1 MIKNNVEISLDAYE
15 ANRKNRK
22 VSIKV
27 RELLKELSQKAIA
40 GGYRIPVAFYLR
52 VSTKHKSQEQAL
64 KEQERYMKAFER
76 QHPEWIVFWYID
88 FGETGTNKNR
98 ENFIALLKDARKG
111 EFKYIIAREVAR
123 FARNV
128 RLTLEE
134 TDILRDEYNIGVYF
148 IFDDIDTL
156 DMQDRS
162 KLVDKAKQAEEE
174 SWKTSQRVH
183 ATIDNQIEYDEDGNA
198 FGPPRGAASV
208 YGYKNDDTRKHYW
221 LLHEEN
227 AKAVD
232 VIFDLADNEYSFHQ
246 IARYMEQHGFKTEKG
261 SLHWEASTVGRILHN
276 VIYTGFQYQGQ
287 ETITPEKF
295 LLKERTKIDK
305 ENWILVDVRQYVPVI
320 ISKERFDR
328 VAEKIA
334 GRDNAHFRL
343 ENRKVATQEGKDI
356 WSSLLFCKCGSKY
369 RRNYSKNKNPALSMY
384 RCYNQANHGSKAVRE
399 KLGLS
404 VENSCSMSSIPRWK
418 LMLMEEKVKSVLF
431 QDKERHI
438 TMALD
443 MLKENMVDSEESK
456 HSDEI
461 KFKQAEIKKLQK
473 KVAELSQAYALGNID
488 IDVFVST
495 TKQLRNQI
503 DVINNDIKDLSTEV
517 FSSSKEETLAEVEN
531 VLRTMLD
538 EQENAGLLNNFVE
551 AIIHQEEDK
560 YLWFLNFQF
569 DKDVDDISEEN
580 RMEFVRKHYFQ
591 KKNIVKDKSRLLTS
605 FTITEDEARAYK
617 TINKLGHLKR
627 WKNIKV
633 EIYL

>member
-1 MIKNNVEISLDAYE
+1 
-15 ANRKNRK
+15 
-22 VSIKV
+22 
-27 RELLKELSQKAIA
+27 
-40 GGYRIPVAFYLR
+40 
-52 VSTKHKSQEQAL
+52 
-64 KEQERYMKAFER
+64 
-76 QHPEWIVFWYID
+76 
-88 FGETGTNKNR
+88 
-98 ENFIALLKDARKG
+98 
-111 EFKYIIAREVAR
+111 
-123 FARNV
+123 
-128 RLTLEE
+128 
-134 TDILRDEYNIGVYF
+134 
-148 IFDDIDTL
+148 
-156 DMQDRS
+156 
-162 KLVDKAKQAEEE
+162 
-174 SWKTSQRVH
+174 
-183 ATIDNQIEYDEDGNA
+183 
-198 FGPPRGAASV
+198 
-208 YGYKNDDTRKHYW
+208 
-221 LLHEEN
+221 
-227 AKAVD
+227 
-232 VIFDLADNEYSFHQ
+232 
-246 IARYMEQHGFKTEKG
+246 
-261 SLHWEASTVGRILHN
+261 
-276 VIYTGFQYQGQ
+276 
-287 ETITPEKF
+287 
-295 LLKERTKIDK
+295 
-305 ENWILVDVRQYVPVI
+305 
-320 ISKERFDR
+320 
-328 VAEKIA
+328 
-334 GRDNAHFRL
+334 
-343 ENRKVATQEGKDI
+343 
-356 WSSLLFCKCGSKY
+356 
-369 RRNYSKNKNPALSMY
+369 MY